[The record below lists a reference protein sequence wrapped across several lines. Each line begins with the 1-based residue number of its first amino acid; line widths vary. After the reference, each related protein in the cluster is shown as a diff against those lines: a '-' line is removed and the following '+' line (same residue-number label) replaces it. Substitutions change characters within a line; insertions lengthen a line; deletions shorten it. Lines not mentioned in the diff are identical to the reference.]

1 MDGQIAQRAQHHE
14 FLKTDR
20 NLILDPMKIICIGRN
35 YAAHIEELKNE
46 KPGQP
51 VVFLKPDTALVKGG
65 APFYYPDFSTNIHH
79 EVELVLKISKEGKY
93 IQPQF
98 AHRYFEEIGLGI
110 DFTAR
115 DLQDQCKAKGLPWE
129 IAKAF
134 NGSAP
139 IGDFKSVSE
148 FSDLKNIDFHL
159 EINGEVKQKGN
170 TSLMLF
176 DFATIISYVSQF
188 FTLKK
193 GDLIYTGTPA
203 GVGPVQTGDQLIGFI
218 GNEKML
224 HVEVK

>member
-1 MDGQIAQRAQHHE
+1 
-14 FLKTDR
+14 
-20 NLILDPMKIICIGRN
+20 MKIICIGRN

-51 VVFLKPDTALVKGG
+51 VVFLKPDTALIKGE

-79 EVELVLKISKEGKY
+79 EIELVLKISKEGKY

-98 AHRYFEEIGLGI
+98 AHRYYDEIGLGL

-139 IGDFKSVSE
+139 IGNFKPVSE